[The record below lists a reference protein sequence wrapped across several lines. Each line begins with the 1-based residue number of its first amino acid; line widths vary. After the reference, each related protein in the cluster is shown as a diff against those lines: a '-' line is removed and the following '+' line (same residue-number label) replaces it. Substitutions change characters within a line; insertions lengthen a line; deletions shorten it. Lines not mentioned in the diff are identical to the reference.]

1 MGGPRPRGKPPQDD
15 QKGLSTDMEI
25 MNCEQYVLA
34 ELEAAQKENEEL
46 RDRIAELERFGL
58 DLLKK
63 RLLEYADKLDAE
75 ASKSE
80 GDE

>member
-1 MGGPRPRGKPPQDD
+1 
-15 QKGLSTDMEI
+15 MEI